1 MLCRG
6 SCGSGWS
13 APAGIKVEGGSVGF
27 QIGGSETDVIMLV
40 MNKGGAEKLLSSKFT
55 LGADVSVAAGPV
67 GRASSA
73 KTDLKMRA
81 EILSYSRARGVFAG
95 IALDGATL
103 RPDDDSNVE
112 LYPTKPSNK
121 EIVMGKTEAP
131 AAASQLIAALNR
143 YSAQKKLT
151 NKGPIDRRIDLTR
164 AWVSMESL
172 DTSFQPRVLD
182 SRQYSYHRF
191 PQWLGTRPASAQRT
205 S

>member
-1 MLCRG
+1 
-6 SCGSGWS
+6 
-13 APAGIKVEGGSVGF
+13 
-27 QIGGSETDVIMLV
+27 MLV

-67 GRASSA
+67 GRTSSA
-73 KTDLKMRA
+73 KTDLKMHA

-112 LYPTKPSNK
+112 LYPTKPTNK

-143 YSAQKKLT
+143 YSARKEAHK
-151 NKGPIDRRIDLTR
+151 
-164 AWVSMESL
+164 
-172 DTSFQPRVLD
+172 
-182 SRQYSYHRF
+182 
-191 PQWLGTRPASAQRT
+191 
-205 S
+205 